1 MSSDNLPDDRPFTV
15 VLAVSGQEYRI
26 EADTTILDTLL
37 EEGFDLP
44 SSCRM
49 GSCGTC
55 ETGVIEGTP
64 DHRDHILTP
73 KERAAN
79 ESMMI
84 CCSRSLTERIVLDL

>member
-1 MSSDNLPDDRPFTV
+1 MSNDMRPEDRPFTV
-15 VLAVSGQEYRI
+15 ILATSGQEYEI
-26 EADTTILDTLL
+26 GSEETILDVLI

-73 KERAAN
+73 QERASN
-79 ESMMI
+79 QSMMI

>member
-1 MSSDNLPDDRPFTV
+1 MSDTRPDDKPFTV
-15 VLAVSGQEYRI
+15 VVASTGAEYSI
-26 EADTTILDTLL
+26 PADASILDTLI

-55 ETGVIEGTP
+55 ETGIVEGAAE
-64 DHRDHILTP
+64 HRDHILSP
-73 KERAAN
+73 AERASN

-84 CCSRSLTERIVLDL
+84 CCSRAAGERITLDL